1 MKIGVFGSSGMLGGY
16 VLEYLKRKNFSVVE
30 LKREDVITE
39 ENSLSELLTKKIG
52 SGWVI
57 NCVGVIKPQIAIQGS
72 AEAIRVNGMFP
83 HVLAN
88 AGKKTG
94 TNVLHI
100 TTDCVF
106 SGKTG
111 GYTEDSPHDEQD
123 MYGRSKS
130 IGEPTNCQVVRTSI
144 IGEERVHKRSLIEWA
159 KGEAGKEVRGFTNHT
174 WNGVTCLEFAKI
186 AEKIINGG
194 PSWEG
199 VRHVHSPRKV
209 NKQELLTLISDAFS
223 LNLKIAAFETEN
235 PVFRDLSSKYPPAID
250 VPDLK
255 EQLQEL
261 VGFYR

>member
-1 MKIGVFGSSGMLGGY
+1 MKVGVFGASGMLGGY
-16 VLEYLKRKNFSVVE
+16 VLEHLKRKDFNVVE
-30 LKREDVITE
+30 LKRDDVITD
-39 ENSLSELLTKKIG
+39 ENSLTELLTKKIG

-88 AGKKTG
+88 VGSKTG
-94 TNVLHI
+94 VNVLHI

-144 IGEERVHKRSLIEWA
+144 IGEEKVHKRSLIEWA
-159 KGEAGKEVRGFTNHT
+159 KSERGKEVRGFTNHT

-186 AEKIINGG
+186 SEKIIQDG
-194 PSWEG
+194 PRWEG

-209 NKQELLTLISDAFS
+209 DKQELLTLISDAFS
-223 LNLKIAAFETEN
+223 LNLKISPFQTEV
-235 PVFRDLSSKYPPAID
+235 PVYRDLSSKYPASFNI
-250 VPDLK
+250 PDLK
-255 EQLQEL
+255 EQLSEL